1 MSAPKLIPVD
11 DLVAPEPEHSDGSPD
26 DTSDNDALIAQA
38 LNPDGTPRR
47 PMNAFMI
54 FARRRRPEITANNPP
69 LRTGEIS
76 KVLSSEWAAMTA
88 DSKQFYLDRARKL
101 KDNFNARWPDYV
113 YRRRPNNTRKRKRP
127 DAPSSSG
134 PPVVRRCGSP
144 GRDPVVPSSKIKYED
159 GYHHPCVPSIPSGT
173 GAPLTMMYLG
183 EADQGRSGFL
193 GNYHG
198 SPLPAMLPGPY
209 QTRGT
214 PSLASSILTSASTS
228 PRSVSSTLHNS
239 YRFSEHV
246 PLTNSPPHHP
256 QSKMSRVWKESVLGP
271 DAGPTGS
278 SGAGSFPPSNA
289 AYSSPYVGSL
299 SYLGKANTGSFDDYT
314 AASRAPDPESRHGD
328 WTPPHAVRNSLA
340 LPAFQGGSSYSY
352 GDGVPEE
359 NTTGSD
365 FHSYHSS
372 DSHLE
377 YSDSGLV
384 PVHPHFQRS

>member
-1 MSAPKLIPVD
+1 MKTAEPVPSIHED
-11 DLVAPEPEHSDGSPD
+11 NDSLD

-127 DAPSSSG
+127 DAASTSG
-134 PPVVRRCGSP
+134 PPVVRRCASP
-144 GRDPVVPSSKIKYED
+144 GREPVVPSSKIKYED
-159 GYHHPCVPSIPSGT
+159 GYQHPCLPSIPSGT

-183 EADQGRSGFL
+183 EAEHGRSGML
-193 GNYHG
+193 GGYNG
-198 SPLPAMLPGPY
+198 SPLPSLPSMPYSRAM
-209 QTRGT
+209 GT

-228 PRSVSSTLHNS
+228 PRSVSSTLHSS
-239 YRFSEHV
+239 YRFNDQFP
-246 PLTNSPPHHP
+246 PLTNSPSG
-256 QSKMSRVWKESVLGP
+256 QSKMGRVWKESVLEG
-271 DAGPTGS
+271 GS
-278 SGAGSFPPSNA
+278 SGPFPPSNA
-289 AYSSPYVGSL
+289 AYSSPYGAM
-299 SYLGKANTGSFDDYT
+299 SYLPKTSSSSFDEYT
-314 AASRAPDPESRHGD
+314 ASRATDQETRQGE
-328 WTPPHAVRNSLA
+328 WTPPHGVRNNLSLPSFA
-340 LPAFQGGSSYSY
+340 PQNFAYEGTPEDTSPGFQSYPAGESQ
-352 GDGVPEE
+352 
-359 NTTGSD
+359 
-365 FHSYHSS
+365 
-372 DSHLE
+372 LE
-377 YSDSGLV
+377 YDGGLV